1 MEGCLEEESFQMW
14 ELNRRLEAYLAR
26 VKALEEQNE
35 MLSAELRGLRRARS
49 GDVSW
54 RARADEELVAL
65 RALLEERWREKQAAE
80 VARDNLAAEAEGV
93 MGRWQKQREARERT
107 EAVVACSRR
116 ALEDEQRAHA
126 WLRAQVAELEAELEA
141 RRAAHDEE
149 RAGLNARVVA
159 CVPRCPAMPSAPSVP
174 TPELEELARRLG
186 EAWQG
191 AVRDYQERVADL
203 EASLGQARERLGQ
216 AVQSS
221 REGRLELQQLRT
233 ERGGLL
239 ERKAALEQ
247 RVDGQWQERLKATEK
262 FQLSVEALEQEK
274 ESLQK
279 QIAQILEGRQQLAH
293 LKMSLSLEVA
303 TYRTLLEA
311 ENGRLQPTG
320 AGSKAA
326 LSFPGP
332 KLELHF
338 PGTPG
343 GRHVGGPLPSI
354 LSPSVLSSPLPDTLN
369 TPVPTFLKSQ
379 EFLQARTP
387 TLASTPIPPTPQVSC
402 PPAAETVLRDAPLS
416 PSPKLQPQVGR
427 QQALEAPQVD
437 TKPAIPASFLTGPE
451 EPGGEQQEARS
462 GPSPPDSNSMASPLS
477 LDIPS
482 VEAKE
487 EEPSGFSVPS
497 RIQEEGEGLVWELA
511 EKETALEVQRVSS
524 LQQEVWQNKGDLGL
538 KETQEPGEE
547 TAGSLEQEI
556 QEPLVGKQDHETL
569 SLEEEDQ
576 EPLRVSEDPCK
587 TLRDL
592 DTDNW
597 EPLTS
602 LEEKDGESSS
612 GEKGTLAFH
621 LSSENE
627 APQKLLSLDEDQEG
641 TRSHEDDLETLWGP
655 GKEKQDFVGS
665 LQTENQESL
674 RALQEGSQER
684 LSCQEVENE
693 QAVLPAAKEN
703 EPPKSLEEVEQKIS
717 GPLGVEE
724 QDLETWAAQE
734 KEEQEQLR
742 SPDEE
747 KQQVWETPE
756 NETQE
761 PQRILGDEDQAMRME
776 MTVSPGEDAEPLNPL
791 EKVTQELWSQEEASV
806 ETERATET
814 EMQGLLGSERE
825 ENPQTVLSPETQE
838 SKWSLEELSQETVK
852 PEEKE
857 VQDPLGSVEK
867 KQEPQSALDQQDE
880 EPQKLQ
886 AEGGSEA
893 LSSPEESEEEG
904 AQGLE
909 EKVTPEQREGL
920 GSPMCPEEEP
930 PLPAAQNL
938 QRWEEMGG
946 EEEEAT
952 GRAGVDSENG
962 AELDQREGLAGKE
975 SMEQKELP
983 MPATEGP
990 WNTEEGHLGSPGPE
1004 EQPTQEAHQEG
1015 GTEGPPSG
1023 PLDLAAPEGLSEDMG
1038 PEWAN
1043 EEVTWEAEAAVGETA
1058 VGAEQ
1063 EQELRDLGLGD
1074 ASHQAKEEAEE
1085 KSLEGKRVPDL
1096 EEPREDLGAAAA
1108 LEPRSS
1114 LLLGKGWDPTDTPEG
1129 WEESIPIGQEL
1140 GDVPQ
1145 SGFTGF
1151 EAVQETA
1158 KAGSMELLSPTEVPQ
1173 DSLGP
1178 QTWAEG
1184 EQEACGGLEGK
1195 NEDDLEV
1202 GSELGS
1208 GGLLEERE
1216 DSGDESEADELGET
1230 LPDSTPLSLH
1240 LGSQAS
1246 PHWGLAGEQMPSPLR
1261 DDQLPVVLAHQ
1272 NLGSQPWEEVQ
1283 QEKDEEEEGGC
1294 GSELAE
1300 DFEDLATEASLHPG
1314 IPRDPTDPESQAP
1327 LPEPAAWEG
1336 NESDGFADE
1345 EESGEEGDEESGE
1358 EDSEEEG
1365 EEEVDQ
1371 REPRASDGGPE
1382 RGSPLESGGLDMGVP
1397 GETGWGDAET
1407 SDSEQDSDPAPSGRA
1422 PQLLK
1427 VGQVDLE
1434 AGVPLGVNGQGTS
1447 LQEELEHV
1455 NGSAMNGLELSK
1467 EGNQGKLGTSPGDH
1481 PGSPLEEAGSTLKTP
1496 WTGTPLHLGPRQF
1509 LQFTQREEDGDSWS
1523 SGED

>member
-1 MEGCLEEESFQMW
+1 M
-14 ELNRRLEAYLAR
+14 
-26 VKALEEQNE
+26 
-35 MLSAELRGLRRARS
+35 
-49 GDVSW
+49 
-54 RARADEELVAL
+54 
-65 RALLEERWREKQAAE
+65 
-80 VARDNLAAEAEGV
+80 
-93 MGRWQKQREARERT
+93 
-107 EAVVACSRR
+107 
-116 ALEDEQRAHA
+116 
-126 WLRAQVAELEAELEA
+126 
-141 RRAAHDEE
+141 
-149 RAGLNARVVA
+149 
-159 CVPRCPAMPSAPSVP
+159 
-174 TPELEELARRLG
+174 
-186 EAWQG
+186 
-191 AVRDYQERVADL
+191 
-203 EASLGQARERLGQ
+203 
-216 AVQSS
+216 
-221 REGRLELQQLRT
+221 
-233 ERGGLL
+233 
-239 ERKAALEQ
+239 
-247 RVDGQWQERLKATEK
+247 
-262 FQLSVEALEQEK
+262 
-274 ESLQK
+274 
-279 QIAQILEGRQQLAH
+279 
-293 LKMSLSLEVA
+293 
-303 TYRTLLEA
+303 
-311 ENGRLQPTG
+311 
-320 AGSKAA
+320 
-326 LSFPGP
+326 
-332 KLELHF
+332 
-338 PGTPG
+338 
-343 GRHVGGPLPSI
+343 GPLPSI

-402 PPAAETVLRDAPLS
+402 PAAETVLRDAPLS
-416 PSPKLQPQVGR
+416 PPPKLHPQVGR
-427 QQALEAPQVD
+427 HQAPEAPQVD
-437 TKPAIPASFLTGPE
+437 AKPAIPTSFLTGPE
-451 EPGGEQQEARS
+451 EPGGEQQEARA
-462 GPSPPDSNSMASPLS
+462 GASPPDSDSVASPLS

-482 VEAKE
+482 IEAKKE
-487 EEPSGFSVPS
+487 ETSGFSIPS
-497 RIQEEGEGLVWELA
+497 RNQEEGEGLVWELA
-511 EKETALEVQRVSS
+511 EKETVLEVQRVSS

-538 KETQEPGEE
+538 KEIQEPGEE

-576 EPLRVSEDPCK
+576 EPLRVSEEPCK

-602 LEEKDGESSS
+602 LEEKDGGASP

-621 LSSENE
+621 TSSENE
-627 APQKLLSLDEDQEG
+627 APQMLLSLDEDQEG
-641 TRSHEDDLETLWGP
+641 TRSHKDDLETLWGP
-655 GKEKQDFVGS
+655 EKEKQDFVGS
-665 LQTENQESL
+665 LQAENQESL

-684 LSCQEVENE
+684 LSCQEAEYKE
-693 QAVLPAAKEN
+693 EAKEN
-703 EPPKSLEEVEQKIS
+703 HEPPKTLEEVEQKIS

-724 QDLETWAAQE
+724 QDLEAWAAQE
-734 KEEQEQLR
+734 KEKQEQLR

-756 NETQE
+756 NVTQE
-761 PQRILGDEDQAMRME
+761 PQRILGDEDQTIKVE
-776 MTVSPGEDAEPLNPL
+776 MTVSPGEDAEPQNPFG
-791 EKVTQELWSQEEASV
+791 KVTQELWSQEEASV
-806 ETERATET
+806 ETGRATET

-838 SKWSLEELSQETVK
+838 PKWSLEELSQETVK

-857 VQDPLGSVEK
+857 IQDPVGSVEK
-867 KQEPQSALDQQDE
+867 KQEPQSALDQQNE
-880 EPQKLQ
+880 EPLKLQ
-886 AEGGSEA
+886 TEGGPEA

-904 AQGLE
+904 AQDLE
-909 EKVTPEQREGL
+909 EKVTLEQGEGL

-930 PLPAAQNL
+930 LLPAAQNL

-952 GRAGVDSENG
+952 GRAGVDSEDG
-962 AELDQREGLAGKE
+962 AELGQREGLAGKE
-975 SMEQKELP
+975 SVEQKELP
-983 MPATEGP
+983 MPTTEGP
-990 WNTEEGHLGSPGPE
+990 WDTEEGHPGSPEPWDTEEGHLGSPGPE
-1004 EQPTQEAHQEG
+1004 EQPTQEAQQEA
-1015 GTEGPPSG
+1015 GTEKPPSG

-1085 KSLEGKRVPDL
+1085 ESLEGKRVQDL

-1108 LEPRSS
+1108 LELRSS
-1114 LLLGKGWDPTDTPEG
+1114 PLLRKGWDTTDTPEG
-1129 WEESIPIGQEL
+1129 WEESIPAGQDL
-1140 GDVPQ
+1140 GDAPQ
-1145 SGFTGF
+1145 PGLTGF
-1151 EAVQETA
+1151 EAVEETA
-1158 KAGSMELLSPTEVPQ
+1158 KARPLELLSPTEAPQ

-1178 QTWAEG
+1178 QSWAEG
-1184 EQEACGGLEGK
+1184 EQKAHGGLEGK
-1195 NEDDLEV
+1195 NEDALEV

-1208 GGLLEERE
+1208 GGLLEEGE

-1240 LGSQAS
+1240 LGSPVS
-1246 PHWGLAGEQMPSPLR
+1246 PRWGLAGEQMQSPSR
-1261 DDQLPVVLAHQ
+1261 DDQLPVVLAPE
-1272 NLGSQPWEEVQ
+1272 NLGSQAWEQEEQ
-1283 QEKDEEEEGGC
+1283 QERDEEEEGGC

-1314 IPRDPTDPESQAP
+1314 IPKDPTDPEGQAP

-1365 EEEVDQ
+1365 EEVDQ
-1371 REPRASDGGPE
+1371 REPGASDGGPE
-1382 RGSPLESGGLDMGVP
+1382 RGSPLESGGMDMGVP

-1422 PQLLK
+1422 PQLLLK
-1427 VGQVDLE
+1427 MGQVDLE
-1434 AGVPLGVNGQGTS
+1434 VGMPLGVNGQGTS

-1481 PGSPLEEAGSTLKTP
+1481 PGSPLEEAGSYLKTP
-1496 WTGTPLHLGPRQF
+1496 WTGTPLNLGPRQF
-1509 LQFTQREEDGDSWS
+1509 LQFTQRKEDGDSWS